1 MDEKKT
7 SYRKSTEE
15 FKLEALELLKSS
27 GKSAGQIE
35 RDLGITPGLVVKW
48 RDRYQVISQGDTQ
61 ARLEASDFEAA
72 KREIKRL
79 QSRLAEV
86 EEEREILKKNQHF
99 LPEKPMR
106 YKFIREHRQEYS
118 VKRMCQVLGV
128 TRSAYYAWQPE
139 KASPRELENRILV
152 AQIHA
157 EYKMSRKTYG
167 SPRIQAG
174 LHRRGFACGRHRVAR
189 LMRRAGIRPQKRHKR
204 YPVTTQRQPGVIPAP
219 NHLNQEFSTT
229 VANKKWVSDF
239 TYIDTA
245 EGWLYLAVVLD
256 LFSRKVVGWAM
267 AAQMDTALVDAALD
281 MALQGRQPQ
290 STLLH
295 HSDQG
300 SQYTSAA
307 YQGSLADANIQVSM
321 SRVGN
326 CYDNAVA
333 ESFFGT
339 LKAECATNQF
349 ATHTLAKTTI
359 FEYIE
364 VWYNRQ
370 RLHSTLG
377 YLSPVEFEQQSG
389 H

>member
-1 MDEKKT
+1 
-7 SYRKSTEE
+7 
-15 FKLEALELLKSS
+15 
-27 GKSAGQIE
+27 
-35 RDLGITPGLVVKW
+35 
-48 RDRYQVISQGDTQ
+48 
-61 ARLEASDFEAA
+61 
-72 KREIKRL
+72 
-79 QSRLAEV
+79 
-86 EEEREILKKNQHF
+86 
-99 LPEKPMR
+99 MR
-106 YKFIREHRQEYS
+106 YKFIREHCQEYS

-128 TRSAYYAWQPE
+128 TRSGYYAWQPE
-139 KASPRELENRILV
+139 ATGPREVENRILV
-152 AQIHA
+152 EQIQT

-167 SPRIQAG
+167 SPRIQAS
-174 LHRRGFACGRHRVAR
+174 LQRRGFTCGRHRIAR
-189 LMRRAGIRPQKRHKR
+189 LMRREGISPQKRRRWH
-204 YPVTTQRQPGVIPAP
+204 PITTQRQPGVIPAP
-219 NHLNQEFSTT
+219 NHLNQDFSASA
-229 VANKKWVSDF
+229 ANQKWVSDF

-267 AAQMDTALVDAALD
+267 AAQMDATLVDAALV
-281 MALQGRQPQ
+281 MALQGRQPKA
-290 STLLH
+290 TLLH

-300 SQYTSAA
+300 SQYTSAT
-307 YQGSLADANIQVSM
+307 YQSSLADAHIQVSM

-339 LKAECATNQF
+339 LKVECVTTQF
-349 ATHTLAKTTI
+349 ATKALARTTI

-370 RLHSTLG
+370 RLHSSLG

>member
-1 MDEKKT
+1 
-7 SYRKSTEE
+7 
-15 FKLEALELLKSS
+15 
-27 GKSAGQIE
+27 
-35 RDLGITPGLVVKW
+35 
-48 RDRYQVISQGDTQ
+48 
-61 ARLEASDFEAA
+61 
-72 KREIKRL
+72 
-79 QSRLAEV
+79 
-86 EEEREILKKNQHF
+86 
-99 LPEKPMR
+99 MR
-106 YKFIREHRQEYS
+106 YKFIREHREEYS
-118 VKRMCQVLGV
+118 IKRMCQVLSV
-128 TRSAYYAWQPE
+128 TRSGYYAWKPE
-139 KASPRELENRILV
+139 KAGPRELENQILV
-152 AQIHA
+152 EQIQA
-157 EYKMSRKTYG
+157 EYEMSRKTYG

-174 LHRRGFACGRHRVAR
+174 LQRRGFACGRHRVAR
-189 LMRRAGIRPQKRHKR
+189 LMRREGIRPRRRQAWR
-204 YPVTTQRQPGVIPAP
+204 PMTTQRQPGVVPAP
-219 NHLNQEFSTT
+219 NHLNQEFS
-229 VANKKWVSDF
+229 ANAANQKWVSDF

-267 AAQMDTALVDAALD
+267 APQMDTVLVDAALD
-281 MALQGRQPQ
+281 MALQGRQPTT
-290 STLLH
+290 TLLH

-307 YQGSLADANIQVSM
+307 YRSSLADAHIQASM

-339 LKAECATNQF
+339 LKSECVTSQF
-349 ATHTLAKTTI
+349 PSHALARTTI

-377 YLSPVEFEQQSG
+377 YLSPVEFEQIPR